1 MMKSVIEHTLEEL
14 TKPERKKSRIS
25 RIIDNIKCKLTCCCN
40 SKCSYNDPN
49 STPPE
54 LTDEINSNDNKKN
67 LIL

>member
-25 RIIDNIKCKLTCCCN
+25 RIIDKIKCKLNCCCN
-40 SKCSYNDPN
+40 SKCSYNDPD
-49 STPPE
+49 TPPE
-54 LTDEINSNDNKKN
+54 LTDCINENDNKKN